1 MARPRQFTDE
11 QILDVARDVFLREGA
26 QVSTQKIA
34 DELGISQP
42 ALFKRFGNKETLL
55 LRALLPQQIPAVINA
70 IGEGPDP
77 RPIPDQL
84 VEIGTRTL
92 ALLRDLIPRIQ
103 VLKSA
108 GIEPVEHL
116 GHRGEPPPL
125 RHRRLTTEWLRK
137 AHVAGR
143 VSDHD
148 FAAVA
153 ALLLGALH
161 ARIFMDMHAPG
172 LTDTKSDEEYVHATV
187 RALWCGLAPGQPCD
201 C

>member
-11 QILDVARDVFLREGA
+11 QILKTARSVFLEHGA
-26 QVSTQKIA
+26 SVSTQKIA

-55 LRALLPQQIPAVINA
+55 LRALLPQRIPAFIDA
-70 IGEGPDP
+70 IGDGPDD
-77 RPIPDQL
+77 RPIPEQL

-92 ALLRDLIPRIQ
+92 GLLRDLIPRIS

-108 GIEPVEHL
+108 GINPVDHL
-116 GHRGEPPPL
+116 DHLGEPPPL
-125 RHRRLTTEWLRK
+125 RHRRMTAEWLRK
-137 AHVAGR
+137 AHAAGR

-148 FAAVA
+148 FTSVG

-161 ARIFMDMHAPG
+161 SRVFLDMHAPG
-172 LTDTKSDEEYVHATV
+172 LSDPRSDEEYVHATV
-187 RALWCGLAPGQPCD
+187 QALWCGLAPGQPCD

>member
-11 QILDVARDVFLREGA
+11 KILEVARCVFLREGA
-26 QVSTQKIA
+26 AVSTQRIA
-34 DELGISQP
+34 DELGMSQP

-55 LRALLPQQIPAVINA
+55 LRALLPQRIPAFIDS
-70 IGEGPDP
+70 IGDGPDD
-77 RPIPDQL
+77 RPIADQL

-92 ALLRDLIPRIQ
+92 ALMRDLIPRIN

-108 GIEPVEHL
+108 GLDPIHHL
-116 GHRGEPPPL
+116 HHLDEPPPL

-137 AHVAGR
+137 AHEAGR
-143 VSDHD
+143 ISEHD

-153 ALLLGALH
+153 ALLLGAVH
-161 ARIFMDMHAPG
+161 ARIFMDMHAPD
-172 LTDTKSDEEYVHATV
+172 LSDPRSDEEYVRATV
-187 RALWCGLAPGQPCD
+187 RALWCGLAPGKPCD